1 MGDGDEIP
9 NPWEGE
15 PEPPP
20 LNSFERMLFEGPPP
34 PPPHLV
40 PLARQYV
47 DRAKLAF
54 KNFRE
59 DLERV
64 ERIAVGAMKQGEISK
79 RDAQL
84 MFLDTGDVLTLPLVQ
99 RYLERREF
107 ELVAKFLKYRIMY
120 HPTGWLTER
129 NRLALD
135 GMIAGGETALAVSLV
150 REFLKKLHQH
160 TQEKWRAAGRKPT
173 QYQIDNGYLEAHER
187 QVAEALAELP
197 AHLEIAELEMAEIET
212 YLGPHGS
219 REDNRALEKFHA
231 DIAKVRS
238 KYDIAAP
245 GADQA

>member
-1 MGDGDEIP
+1 MGEEDDIP

-15 PEPPP
+15 PELPP

-40 PLARQYV
+40 PLARQLV
-47 DRAKLAF
+47 ARAKLAF

-64 ERIAVGAMKQGEISK
+64 EGLGIAAMKKGEITK
-79 RDAQL
+79 REAQL

-107 ELVAKFLKYRIMY
+107 ELIAKFLKYRIMY

-135 GMIAGGETALAVSLV
+135 GMIAGGEAPLAVSLL
-150 REFLKKLHQH
+150 REFLKKLHGH
-160 TQEKWRAAGRKPT
+160 TQEKWRAAGRKAPKT
-173 QYQIDNGYLEAHER
+173 TTDPNTLAAYDRMQREG
-187 QVAEALAELP
+187 LAELP
-197 AHLEIAELEMAEIET
+197 AHLEIAELEMAEIEP
-212 YLGPHGS
+212 YFAAHGS
-219 REDNRALEKFHA
+219 REDNRALEKFREE
-231 DIAKVRS
+231 IAKVR
-238 KYDIAAP
+238 KRFKLA
-245 GADQA
+245 